1 MICFMQRTASK
12 TDKFLHLVSISVDN
26 KGVIFDKYVTNLTST
41 TLALKSELDELKQ
54 ELVREKSEKFKLE
67 RAYENAK
74 EGWIA
79 QNQEVQ
85 NLHQV
90 IARFEQL
97 WSFKLIFLLFCSFHR
112 ICCSL
117 GSV

>member
-1 MICFMQRTASK
+1 MQRTASK

-54 ELVREKSEKFKLE
+54 DLVREKGEKFKLE

-97 WSFKLIFLLFCSFHR
+97 WSFNQSFVVFIR
-112 ICCSL
+112 I
-117 GSV
+117 VVA

>member
-1 MICFMQRTASK
+1 
-12 TDKFLHLVSISVDN
+12 
-26 KGVIFDKYVTNLTST
+26 VIFDKYVTNLTST

-54 ELVREKSEKFKLE
+54 ELVREKCEKFKLE

-90 IARFEQL
+90 IARV
-97 WSFKLIFLLFCSFHR
+97 SKLFWIRRMDCSKLR
-112 ICCSL
+112 GAKSSPSYCQEKCTN
-117 GSV
+117 

>member
-1 MICFMQRTASK
+1 MFQAKNPWI
-12 TDKFLHLVSISVDN
+12 LVTILNLCSLPVDN

-54 ELVREKSEKFKLE
+54 ELVREKREKFELE

-97 WSFKLIFLLFCSFHR
+97 WSFKQHFFI
-112 ICCSL
+112 
-117 GSV
+117 

>member
-1 MICFMQRTASK
+1 MTILNSC
-12 TDKFLHLVSISVDN
+12 SISVDN

-54 ELVREKSEKFKLE
+54 ELVREKREKFELE

-90 IARFEQL
+90 IARFAKL
-97 WSFKLIFLLFCSFHR
+97 WSFKQHFCIESLVVFVR
-112 ICCSL
+112 I
-117 GSV
+117 VVA

>member
-1 MICFMQRTASK
+1 M
-12 TDKFLHLVSISVDN
+12 
-26 KGVIFDKYVTNLTST
+26 IFDKYVTNLTST

-54 ELVREKSEKFKLE
+54 ELVREKREKFELE

-90 IARFEQL
+90 IASFAKL
-97 WSFKLIFLLFCSFHR
+97 WIFKLFFL
-112 ICCSL
+112 
-117 GSV
+117 VV